1 MDLLSF
7 SHILYC
13 IYVKLFCN
21 EMQTKYIKLF
31 ENKLLNDIASCN
43 EISWAHDGWH
53 KNTLS
58 FN

>member
-31 ENKLLNDIASCN
+31 ENKLSCN